1 MTDPAAPHSTDPPD
15 LRPRAPEASTAV
27 IGVLLV
33 VLGAAFLVA
42 QQFGFELADIE
53 WPAFVILPGLALLVA
68 GLLLPWGSGMLIGG
82 SVITTVGL
90 VLLYQN
96 ATDHWESWA
105 YAWALVGPGASGA
118 GTALAGLRSG
128 SSGMVRAG
136 GSQLLIGLGLFAAG
150 YLFFEGILNISGR
163 RLPLPEWVIPAAVVV
178 LGLALVARGLSER
191 RGG

>member
-1 MTDPAAPHSTDPPD
+1 VTDPAASHPTDPPD
-15 LRPRAPEASTAV
+15 ARPRAPDAGTAV
-27 IGVLLV
+27 IGVLLI
-33 VLGAAFLVA
+33 VLGGAFLVA
-42 QQFGFELADIE
+42 QQFGFELGDIE
-53 WPAFVILPGLALLVA
+53 WPFFIILSGVALLAA
-68 GLLLPWGSGMLIGG
+68 GLLLPWGSGMIIGG
-82 SVITTVGL
+82 SVVTAVGL

-118 GTALAGLRSG
+118 GTALAGLRTR

-136 GSQLLIGLGLFAAG
+136 GTQLLIGLGLFAAG

-178 LGLALVARGLSER
+178 LGLALVVRGLSER
-191 RGG
+191 RSS